1 MALIRMYYPLW
12 FYTSYIIYP
21 YVYTESRKDNS
32 GMKDNAT
39 CSTTNDM
46 TANPAY
52 GTTSRIMTHNT
63 TANPWICEDDEL
75 IVMHK
80 NPTYAASAETM
91 PTNYIQTSSDV
102 YGMDR
107 GN

>member
-1 MALIRMYYPLW
+1 MCVPLC
-12 FYTSYIIYP
+12 
-21 YVYTESRKDNS
+21 TESMMKENNS

-52 GTTSRIMTHNT
+52 GTTSRMAQNT

-80 NPTYAASAETM
+80 NPMYATSAVTM
-91 PTNYIQTSSDV
+91 PK
-102 YGMDR
+102 
-107 GN
+107 